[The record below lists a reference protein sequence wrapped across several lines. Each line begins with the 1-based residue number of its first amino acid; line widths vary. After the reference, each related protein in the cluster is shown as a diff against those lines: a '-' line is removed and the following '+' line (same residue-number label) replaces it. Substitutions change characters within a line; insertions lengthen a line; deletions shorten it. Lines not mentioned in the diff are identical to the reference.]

1 VKTSTSPLATLGSV
15 TSFLA
20 ATPIN
25 QIMIGTTRSGISY
38 IYCGM
43 YTLKCRC
50 YWNVVQY
57 RWKVHNGKADID
69 LIWLKFSFSMNSHCQ
84 FKICFIR
91 IKIQFGENGCYLYE
105 RSNKWNMK
113 RRYLI

>member
-1 VKTSTSPLATLGSV
+1 MKTSTSPLATLGSV

-43 YTLKCRC
+43 YTPYADAAGMLF
-50 YWNVVQY
+50 NI
-57 RWKVHNGKADID
+57 NGKFTMGKLT
-69 LIWLKFSFSMNSHCQ
+69 LILFGLK
-84 FKICFIR
+84 
-91 IKIQFGENGCYLYE
+91 E
-105 RSNKWNMK
+105 
-113 RRYLI
+113 